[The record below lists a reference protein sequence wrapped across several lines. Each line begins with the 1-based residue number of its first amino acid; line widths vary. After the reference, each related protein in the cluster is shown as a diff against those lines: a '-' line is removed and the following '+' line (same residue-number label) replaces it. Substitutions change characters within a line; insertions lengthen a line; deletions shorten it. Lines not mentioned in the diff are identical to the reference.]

1 MELMEFLEG
10 IRLMPEAIEK
20 VQNLSVSK
28 TRYECVRQMF
38 YEDKSRFYEE
48 ILKEQNYRIW
58 FLYYYSRMASEL
70 YEVYQEKGIEETVFW
85 DTFYDLTLW
94 CQNCYR
100 DYGEYGIQEYQWIPL
115 HLELPFYDLTLWCQ
129 NCYRD
134 YGEYGIQEYQWIP
147 LHLELRIFRFGRLQF
162 ELVQSGNSISDG
174 KPFVNI
180 HIPQGESLDMESC
193 RKSFERAFEI

>member
-85 DTFYDLTLW
+85 IRFMISH
-94 CQNCYR
+94 
-100 DYGEYGIQEYQWIPL
+100 YGVKTAIEIMGNTGFKSI
-115 HLELPFYDLTLWCQ
+115 
-129 NCYRD
+129 N
-134 YGEYGIQEYQWIP
+134 G
-147 LHLELRIFRFGRLQF
+147 FRC
-162 ELVQSGNSISDG
+162 I
-174 KPFVNI
+174 
-180 HIPQGESLDMESC
+180 
-193 RKSFERAFEI
+193 